1 MLKRIW
7 QAWRRDEG
15 GWASPEWALIVTVL
29 VLGAITG
36 QALTQ
41 QARLALEEETV
52 VQITTR

>member
-1 MLKRIW
+1 MFRRMW

-41 QARLALEEETV
+41 QARLAYEEEPV
-52 VQITTR
+52 VEYATR

>member
-1 MLKRIW
+1 MW

-41 QARLALEEETV
+41 QARLAYEEEPV
-52 VQITTR
+52 VEYATR